1 MGLTLVLDEFS
12 GPLDLLWHL
21 IKENKVDIYDIP
33 IARITEQYLAYLHA
47 MQERALDVAGD
58 YFVMAASLMAMKSRM
73 LLPEPEMEEPDDDA
87 FDPRAD
93 LVAQLLNY
101 QVYQEAAVEMRT
113 LAEKRAALYA
123 KPASLP
129 PEDVISPL
137 APGAV
142 KLRDLT
148 AAMNHVLRRIASTQQ
163 AVRRIETDSVSL
175 EDKIATI
182 RTQLMQA
189 GPCEFVA
196 LVSAPTVQE
205 VVTTFL
211 AILELMK
218 EDAITCE
225 QEDMHAPIVVY
236 LNSSTEAI
244 S

>member
-1 MGLTLVLDEFS
+1 MALTLVLEEFS

-21 IKENKVDIYDIP
+21 IKESKVDIYDIP

-47 MQERALDVAGD
+47 MQERALEVAGD

-73 LLPEPEMEEPDDDA
+73 LLPEPESDLPDEEYE
-87 FDPRAD
+87 DPRAD

-101 QVYQEAAVEMRT
+101 QVYQEAAGEMRT
-113 LAEKRAALYA
+113 LETKRAALFA

-129 PEDVISPL
+129 PSDVLAPL

-148 AAMNHVLRRIASTQQ
+148 HAMQTVLKRIAATQQ
-163 AVRRIETDSVSL
+163 VVRRIENDSVSL
-175 EDKIATI
+175 EDKISAI
-182 RTQLMQA
+182 KQQLGMQ
-189 GPCEFVA
+189 GSCEFVQ
-196 LVSAPTVQE
+196 LVSAPSVQE

-218 EDAITCE
+218 ADVIICE
-225 QEDMHAPIVVY
+225 QDDVHAPINVY
-236 LNSSTEAI
+236 LNPATRRE
-244 S
+244 